1 MTRMLDSLVMLRLL
15 DRYLIREIVP
25 YLLLSLLL
33 LTAIIFFHEASR
45 FSELLIVASRNG
57 LPMQAL
63 SRVLA
68 ALIPGILVFTLPISL
83 LMGVLV
89 GMGRMSGDSEI
100 VALGASGLP
109 RTRILRPVLLVALI
123 VMGMM
128 LYLTFSWLP
137 RSVKQLTDLKSNQ
150 SLVFQG
156 LNTEIKPRIFEESIP
171 QKVLYIEDIDR
182 ARNQWHN
189 VFLVSLGQDPSEMM
203 IVTANSG
210 ALRQGGRSDM
220 PELFLERG
228 MQHLTSKAVTSDS
241 TADEK
246 PGATSA

>member
-1 MTRMLDSLVMLRLL
+1 

-45 FSELLIVASRNG
+45 FSELLVVSSRNG

-63 SRVLA
+63 ARVLA

-100 VALGASGLP
+100 VALVASGLP
-109 RTRILRPVLLVALI
+109 RTRILRPVMLVALV
-123 VMGMM
+123 VMAMM
-128 LYLTFSWLP
+128 IYLTFSWMP
-137 RSVKQLTDLKSNQ
+137 RSVHQLTDLKSNQ

-156 LNTEIKPRIFEESIP
+156 LNTEIKPRVFEENIP

-182 ARNQWHN
+182 AHDQWHN
-189 VFLVSLGQDPSEMM
+189 VFLVDLGQDAAEMK
-203 IVTANSG
+203 IVTATSG
-210 ALRQGGRSDM
+210 SLRQGARSDM
-220 PELFLERG
+220 PELYLEQG
-228 MQHLTSKAVTSDS
+228 FAHQTVKS
-241 TADEK
+241 TAPESPAHEQPK
-246 PGATSA
+246 

>member
-1 MTRMLDSLVMLRLL
+1 MIRLLAAIMRRVLDSLVMLRLI

-45 FSELLIVASRNG
+45 FAELLVVASRNG

-63 SRVLA
+63 SRLLT

-109 RTRILRPVLLVALI
+109 PTSNPNTLSMRSRICSTRWRASLASTRLRCDARTISTRRLLP
-123 VMGMM
+123 
-128 LYLTFSWLP
+128 TTTSW
-137 RSVKQLTDLKSNQ
+137 
-150 SLVFQG
+150 
-156 LNTEIKPRIFEESIP
+156 
-171 QKVLYIEDIDR
+171 
-182 ARNQWHN
+182 
-189 VFLVSLGQDPSEMM
+189 
-203 IVTANSG
+203 
-210 ALRQGGRSDM
+210 
-220 PELFLERG
+220 
-228 MQHLTSKAVTSDS
+228 
-241 TADEK
+241 
-246 PGATSA
+246 

>member
-1 MTRMLDSLVMLRLL
+1 MKRVIDSLVMLRLI

-45 FSELLIVASRNG
+45 FAELLVVASRNG

-63 SRVLA
+63 SRLLT

-109 RTRILRPVLLVALI
+109 RTRMLRPVMLVALAVTAI
-123 VMGMM
+123 M

-137 RSVKQLTDLKSNQ
+137 RSVRQLTDLKSNQ

-156 LNTEIKPRIFEESIP
+156 LNSEIKPRVFEESIP

-182 ARNQWHN
+182 ARNQWRN

-203 IVTANSG
+203 IVTADSG
-210 ALRQGGRSDM
+210 ALRQGARSEM

-228 MQHLTSKAVTSDS
+228 MQHLTSKAQA
-241 TADEK
+241 ADHAGEEK
-246 PGATSA
+246 PGSAP

>member
-1 MTRMLDSLVMLRLL
+1 MKRVIDSLVMLRLI

-45 FSELLIVASRNG
+45 FAELLVVASRNG

-63 SRVLA
+63 SRLLT

-100 VALGASGLP
+100 IALGASGLP
-109 RTRILRPVLLVALI
+109 RTRMLRPVMAVGLI
-123 VMGMM
+123 VTAIM

-137 RSVKQLTDLKSNQ
+137 RSIRQLTDLKSNQ

-156 LNTEIKPRIFEESIP
+156 LNTEIKPRVIEESIP
-171 QKVLYIEDIDR
+171 QKVLYIEEIDG
-182 ARNQWHN
+182 ARNQWRN
-189 VFLVSLGQDPSEMM
+189 VFLVDLGQDPSEMT

-210 ALRQGGRSDM
+210 ALRQGARSDM
-220 PELFLERG
+220 PELYLEKG
-228 MQHLTSKAVTSDS
+228 MAHQTTRSAAPDS
-241 TADEK
+241 EAENK
-246 PGATSA
+246 PGSHP